1 MNHRMPTL
9 TIDEGRVQDLPDI
22 RALLQGA
29 GIASDVDRLITCF
42 LVAREDG
49 RVVACAALEE
59 YEGVGLLRSVAVDPS
74 HRDRGLARSL
84 VTTLIERAHSRGL
97 AAVYL
102 LTDTAAD
109 YFARHG
115 FRTITR
121 AQVRHAVLASEQFR
135 GENCASST
143 VMVLELSA

>member
-1 MNHRMPTL
+1 MPPL
-9 TIDEGRVQDLPDI
+9 TIEEGRSQDVTQI
-22 RALLQGA
+22 RALLHGA
-29 GIASDVDRLITCF
+29 GLAPDVDHLIGRF
-42 LVAREDG
+42 LLAREHSQ
-49 RVVACAALEE
+49 VIACAALEE
-59 YEGVGLLRSVAVDPS
+59 YDGAGLLRSVAVDVS
-74 HRDRGLARSL
+74 HRDRGLAKDL
-84 VTTLIERAHSRGL
+84 VTALVTRARTRGL
-97 AAVYL
+97 VAVYL

-121 AQVRHAVLASEQFR
+121 AQVKPAVLASEQFR

>member
-1 MNHRMPTL
+1 MQAL
-9 TIDEGRVQDLPDI
+9 TTEEGQSRDLPQI
-22 RALLQGA
+22 RALLYDA
-29 GIASDVDRLITCF
+29 GLAADVDHLVPCF
-42 LVAREDG
+42 LVARENG
-49 RVVACAALEE
+49 RVVACASLEE
-59 YEGVGLLRSVAVDPS
+59 YEGAGLLRSVAVDPS
-74 HRDRGLARSL
+74 HRNRGLARSL
-84 VTTLIERAHSRGL
+84 VTALIERAHSRGL
-97 AAVYL
+97 ATVYL

-121 AQVRHAVLASEQFR
+121 DQVRPAVLASEQLS